1 MYIIINT
8 TFVLNVIL
16 FPPGDLAKGS
26 FFLVGTVIWEGYT
39 GYI

>member
-1 MYIIINT
+1 MNT

-26 FFLVGTVIWEGYT
+26 VFFGGGAVIWEGYI